1 MGWWMSL
8 KYAAISDRG
17 MLREKNEDF
26 CNIVLAADGSPQA
39 FIVADGMGGHEA
51 GDVASRMA
59 VQSISEEV
67 TARLQSPD
75 SGSSVREFMEKAIL
89 DANNSIYQY
98 ALQNLNGAGTG
109 TTLTA
114 GLLHKGILTVAHIGD
129 SRFYLLRGGRIEKLT
144 RDHSFV
150 GELVEKGVLDAEE
163 ARKHPLRNQITRA
176 LGYEKQVQI
185 DFYEVDVQM
194 GDIWLFCTDGLTL
207 KVSSDELLSMLEDGD
222 DLEETL
228 KNMVALANQ
237 RGGEDNI
244 TAIAVK
250 V

>member
-1 MGWWMSL
+1 M

-17 MLREKNEDF
+17 MLRAKNEDS
-26 CNIVLAADGSPQA
+26 CNIVLAADGNPQA

-59 VQSISEEV
+59 VQIISDEV
-67 TARLQSPD
+67 ATLIQNPD
-75 SGSSVREFMEKAIL
+75 IDSSVKELLENAIL
-89 DANNSIYQY
+89 IANDHIYQY
-98 ALQNLNGAGTG
+98 SLQKLGGAGTG

-114 GLLHKGILTVAHIGD
+114 GLLHKGKLTIAHIGD
-129 SRFYLLRGGRIEKLT
+129 SRFYLLRDGKLEKLT

-150 GELVEKGVLDAEE
+150 GELVDKGILDAEE
-163 ARKHPLRNQITRA
+163 ARIHPLRNQITRA
-176 LGYEKQVQI
+176 LGYEEQIEI
-185 DFYEVDVQM
+185 DFFEVDIYVD
-194 GDIWLFCTDGLTL
+194 DIWLFCTDGLTQ
-207 KVSSDELLSMLEDGD
+207 KVTSDELLFMLANAD
-222 DLEETL
+222 DPESIL

-244 TAIAVK
+244 TAIVVK